1 MLLVV
6 VCAVLNAG
14 AGASSTVCW
23 CFATTWLY
31 NERTIGAVLEHE
43 LAQSEETVQFS
54 RHSNSNCCLKVKGHH
69 NLYNARTTRSVCVSK
84 VALLKLARYQAAI
97 NFCWNQLMKAI
108 GSVYAELIMKP
119 LLVGILIQNER
130 SKPMCCT
137 PEDAQMCR
145 IGTYMQH
152 GLLRASYLEH
162 VVPTEL
168 ITRTFSLIQG
178 SAHTLTHKTQIY
190 GLRKKHAGGAW

>member
-1 MLLVV
+1 M
-6 VCAVLNAG
+6 
-14 AGASSTVCW
+14 
-23 CFATTWLY
+23 
-31 NERTIGAVLEHE
+31 
-43 LAQSEETVQFS
+43 
-54 RHSNSNCCLKVKGHH
+54 
-69 NLYNARTTRSVCVSK
+69 
-84 VALLKLARYQAAI
+84 
-97 NFCWNQLMKAI
+97 
-108 GSVYAELIMKP
+108 P

-168 ITRTFSLIQG
+168 ITRTLSLIQG
-178 SAHTLTHKTQIY
+178 FSTYTHSQDTQIY
-190 GLRKKHAGGAW
+190 GLRKKHAGGA

>member
-1 MLLVV
+1 M
-6 VCAVLNAG
+6 
-14 AGASSTVCW
+14 
-23 CFATTWLY
+23 
-31 NERTIGAVLEHE
+31 
-43 LAQSEETVQFS
+43 
-54 RHSNSNCCLKVKGHH
+54 
-69 NLYNARTTRSVCVSK
+69 
-84 VALLKLARYQAAI
+84 
-97 NFCWNQLMKAI
+97 
-108 GSVYAELIMKP
+108 P

-152 GLLRASYLEH
+152 ALLRASYLEH

-178 SAHTLTHKTQIY
+178 SAHTLTHKT
-190 GLRKKHAGGAW
+190 RKSTD

>member
-1 MLLVV
+1 M
-6 VCAVLNAG
+6 
-14 AGASSTVCW
+14 
-23 CFATTWLY
+23 
-31 NERTIGAVLEHE
+31 
-43 LAQSEETVQFS
+43 
-54 RHSNSNCCLKVKGHH
+54 
-69 NLYNARTTRSVCVSK
+69 
-84 VALLKLARYQAAI
+84 
-97 NFCWNQLMKAI
+97 
-108 GSVYAELIMKP
+108 P

-178 SAHTLTHKTQIY
+178 SAHTLTHKTC
-190 GLRKKHAGGAW
+190 KSTD

>member
-14 AGASSTVCW
+14 AGTSSTVCW

-84 VALLKLARYQAAI
+84 VALLKLARYQAAK

-119 LLVGILIQNER
+119 PARWYTN
-130 SKPMCCT
+130 SKRTIETHVLHAWRCT
-137 PEDAQMCR
+137 DVSDWNLYATWTSSR
-145 IGTYMQH
+145 
-152 GLLRASYLEH
+152 
-162 VVPTEL
+162 
-168 ITRTFSLIQG
+168 
-178 SAHTLTHKTQIY
+178 
-190 GLRKKHAGGAW
+190 